1 MKNNLTLIIQHHGTY
16 KQQMG
21 LLNYIFIDFPSSS
34 YFSLCDLYINIQLE
48 ILYLITIQLIFV
60 QTFDH
65 QQRKTKIK
73 I

>member
-1 MKNNLTLIIQHHGTY
+1 METY

-34 YFSLCDLYINIQLE
+34 YFLTVRFVNIYSWK

-65 QQRKTKIK
+65 FQQKENKQKIK